1 VKGPLSFLSSRVK
14 EYGEG
19 KPWIFLELAKE
30 PDLPSI
36 TPGFLG
42 FDLKDGT
49 TYEQATEIATF
60 LNDNI
65 TAVSHTR
72 FLADIGQT
80 KPF

>member
-1 VKGPLSFLSSRVK
+1 MTTADTKRAEYRFRVK
-14 EYGEG
+14 EHGEG
-19 KPWIFLELAKE
+19 RPWIFLELAKE

-49 TYEQATEIATF
+49 TYEQAKESAKF
-60 LNDNI
+60 LNDN
-65 TAVSHTR
+65 TR